1 MEKGTPHYALTAMQA
16 AVAQARHKAFTVA
29 ATRGGAQMGLTVKDM
44 LLVIAGLTSGNFY
57 KSMTTHSDHRIWQDV
72 YHASCPNGRIAYIKL
87 THVAERVVIQ
97 FKEK

>member
-1 MEKGTPHYALTAMQA
+1 MEKGTPHYALAVMQA
-16 AVAQARHKAFTVA
+16 AVAQAGHKAFTVT
-29 ATRGGAQMGLTVKDM
+29 ATRGGARMGLTVKDM

-72 YHASCPNGRIAYIKL
+72 YHATCPNGLIAYIKL
-87 THVAERVVIQ
+87 TFVAEHIVIQ